1 MRKIVLA
8 VLICFGAVNA
18 YAQSGQLGSGQ
29 VLGNATASNGQ
40 ASPTNISPLLDRA
53 ICGTNGDFL
62 LRVGGTWQCGSIG
75 TGLALSGSAL
85 NLQPASAGAIGGVNS
100 ITSLAHNWIA
110 YIDTAGLP
118 HQAQPAIADISGWG
132 TNVAAALGNPLNAAS
147 GLVGYSGQLGTP
159 TQGVLTNA
167 TGLPVSTGL
176 TGAGTGVQTAMGNAV
191 NGAGG
196 LLTSAALPWNIGNG
210 GTGAA
215 TASAAFTNLAPVPTR
230 AGDVIY
236 WNGTSWATIAGNNAG
251 TQFLQENASGVP
263 SWAAA
268 AGTGTVTSVAIAGAG
283 GLTTSGTCTITS
295 TGTCTL
301 YTPGGFLNKFRNP
314 GFDIAQRGTSGSVT
328 AGTTAYTLDGWQISA
343 TGAAAAWSRQTNNAV
358 AGNDLVINCAT
369 GLTALTVQQ
378 RIESYLAWQLRA
390 GTNSATVPIT
400 IQFGII
406 NNSGATITP
415 QLATQYP
422 NATDNFSAVTTDLV
436 ATNLQ
441 SIANGAYGTVAY
453 TFTPNNSINQGYQ
466 IQLLF
471 GGACNAASGSISI
484 FWAGVRAT
492 PGVTAG
498 LNSNPPQPEIPPVT
512 AELALCQRYF
522 ETSYDLGVAPGTVTT
537 AGEANTVLVMSAA
550 TVSVSGSNVPFKV
563 AKRADP
569 TITMYSPHSG
579 ASGKVYD
586 AVNNADVT
594 PTVPGI
600 GESSFYYFASLS
612 VAGVNAQIAAQWTAS
627 AEL

>member
-1 MRKIVLA
+1 MMKR
-8 VLICFGAVNA
+8 
-18 YAQSGQLGSGQ
+18 
-29 VLGNATASNGQ
+29 
-40 ASPTNISPLLDRA
+40 LLWA
-53 ICGTNGDFL
+53 LFACL
-62 LRVGGTWQCGSIG
+62 L
-75 TGLALSGSAL
+75 
-85 NLQPASAGAIGGVNS
+85 PASAM
-100 ITSLAHNWIA
+100 
-110 YIDTAGLP
+110 
-118 HQAQPAIADISGWG
+118 AQQPPAN
-132 TNVAAALGNPLNAAS
+132 TVFAAPNGAS
-147 GLVGYSGQLGTP
+147 GMPSFRALVGADLP
-159 TQGVLTNA
+159 LVGVT
-167 TGLPVSTGL
+167 
-176 TGAGTGVQTAMGNAV
+176 
-191 NGAGG
+191 
-196 LLTSAALPWNIGNG
+196 NG

-215 TASAAFTNLAPVPTR
+215 SAAAAFGNLAPTPTR
-230 AGDVIY
+230 AGDILY
-236 WNGTSWATIAGNNAG
+236 WNGSAWVTLAGNNSG

-263 SWAAA
+263 SWATV
-268 AGTGTVTSVAIAGAG
+268 AGSGTVTSVAIAGAG

-314 GFDIAQRGTSGSVT
+314 GFDIAQRGTSGSVS

-343 TGAAAAWSRQTNNAV
+343 TGAAAAWSRQTNNDV
-358 AGNDLVINCAT
+358 AGNDLVISCAT

-390 GTNSATVPIT
+390 AQNTGVAPIT
-400 IQFGII
+400 IQFGIV
-406 NNSGATITP
+406 NRSGATITP

-498 LNSNPPQPEIPPVT
+498 LNSNPPQPEIPPVA
-512 AELALCQRYF
+512 AEMALCQRYYQ
-522 ETSYDLGVAPGTVTT
+522 SYL
-537 AGEANTVLVMSAA
+537 SAA
-550 TVSVSGSNVPFKV
+550 NFIQVQGYQSAGGSMSNNMVIPTMRASPNATIVGTWTNVNTSGLNILTS
-563 AKRADP
+563 
-569 TITMYSPHSG
+569 
-579 ASGKVYD
+579 
-586 AVNNADVT
+586 
-594 PTVPGI
+594 PGI
-600 GESSFYYFASLS
+600 VLLYITATATGSAT
-612 VAGVNAQIAAQWTAS
+612 AANPANGGFTLS